1 MLMKKPL
8 VHLVAAALIG
18 AGWPAHAPL
27 AQVRLPTLGD
37 AVSEDLSVSD
47 ERRLGEQIMRE
58 VRRDASYL
66 DDPLLLDYV
75 QSLWQ
80 PLAAAARSR
89 GDIGVD
95 IDTAFAWEVFLV
107 GDRSVNAFA
116 LPGGFVGV
124 HLGLIAMT
132 HTRDEL
138 ASVLA
143 HELSHVTQRHIARRI
158 ASAQRQSLVG
168 LAAMMLGLLA
178 ASRAGSADAAQA
190 AVVGSQAALIQG
202 QLNYSRD
209 MEREADRIGWGL
221 FVDAGYA
228 PQGMAFMFERM
239 AQSARLVDDNSFPYL
254 RTHPLTIE
262 RIGEARTR
270 LESLTAGRPATTGV
284 FEHALMQA
292 RARVLMDTGVQALR
306 RAQQAS
312 AAPDASPAQRLG
324 ALYGNALASLRL
336 GEADAAVPALADAR
350 ALLRHSPLRDAQ
362 EDRRAAHA
370 IALLDAEVRVARG
383 DAAGALALLDAEP
396 QAARAWL
403 LQRAQAALAAAR
415 AGAPPTAA
423 TLRRSVEALQA
434 WTAERR
440 GDALAW
446 SLLSQ
451 GAALLGQPL
460 RAVRAEAEARAAL
473 GDLPG
478 AIDRLRAGQRL
489 AREGATSDFVELSVI
504 DARLRDLQAEHR
516 ARMAEMRG
524 NGG

>member
-1 MLMKKPL
+1 MKRPF

-37 AVSEDLSVSD
+37 AVSEDLSVND
-47 ERRLGEQIMRE
+47 ERRLGEQVMRE

-95 IDTAFAWEVFLV
+95 VDAAFAWEVFLLS
-107 GDRSVNAFA
+107 DRSVNAFA

-132 HTRDEL
+132 QTRDEL

-178 ASRAGSADAAQA
+178 ASRSGSADAAQA

-209 MEREADRIGWGL
+209 MEREADRIGWGV

-270 LESLTAGRPATTGV
+270 LESLASPREGPTGV
-284 FEHALMQA
+284 FEHALMQS

-306 RAQQAS
+306 RAQATN
-312 AAPDASPAQRLG
+312 AAPDAPAAQRL
-324 ALYGNALASLRL
+324 AVSYGNALASLRL
-336 GEADAAVPALADAR
+336 GEADAAARAVADAL
-350 ALLRHSPLRDAQ
+350 ALLRHSPLRDAH
-362 EDRRAAHA
+362 EDRRAAQA
-370 IALLDAEVRVARG
+370 ITLLDAEVRVARG
-383 DAAGALALLDAEP
+383 DAQGALALLDAEP
-396 QAARAWL
+396 QGGRAHL
-403 LQRAQAALAAAR
+403 LQRAQAALAAVR
-415 AGAPPTAA
+415 AGAPAD

-440 GDALAW
+440 SDALAW

-451 GAALLGQPL
+451 GAAQLGQPL
-460 RAVRAEAEARAAL
+460 RAVRAEAEVRAAL

-516 ARMAEMRG
+516 ARVAQMRG
-524 NGG
+524 SGG

>member
-1 MLMKKPL
+1 MKKPL

-18 AGWPAHAPL
+18 AGWPVHAPL

-47 ERRLGEQIMRE
+47 ERRLGDQIMRE

-66 DDPLLLDYV
+66 DDPLLLEYV

-107 GDRSVNAFA
+107 SDRSVNAFA

-124 HLGLIAMT
+124 HLGLIATT

-178 ASRAGSADAAQA
+178 ASRSGSADAAQA

-202 QLNYSRD
+202 QLNYSRE

-270 LESLTAGRPATTGV
+270 LESLAAPREGSTGV
-284 FEHALMQA
+284 FEHVLMQA

-306 RAQQAS
+306 RAQEAS
-312 AAPDASPAQRLG
+312 AAPDASPAQRL
-324 ALYGNALASLRL
+324 AVSYGNALASLRL
-336 GEADAAVPALADAR
+336 GEADAAARALADAR
-350 ALLRHSPLRDAQ
+350 ALLRHSPLRDAH
-362 EDRRAAHA
+362 DSPRAAQA

-403 LQRAQAALAAAR
+403 LQRAQAALAAVR
-415 AGAPPTAA
+415 AGAPAA
-423 TLRRSVEALQA
+423 TLRRSVESLQA

-451 GAALLGQPL
+451 GAAQLGQPL
-460 RAVRAEAEARAAL
+460 RAVRAEAEVRAAL